1 MNGREQAKEFYNN
14 KNYDK
19 ALVLYEKI
27 WNSSNKDDYN
37 LFAELGNSYRKCN
50 KSNIFIN
57 EFSKIPK
64 DSYIRKNGYV
74 ISVLC

>member
-27 WNSSNKDDYN
+27 WNSSNKDDN
-37 LFAELGNSYRKCN
+37 RMIHSSLFSILDD
-50 KSNIFIN
+50 I
-57 EFSKIPK
+57 
-64 DSYIRKNGYV
+64 
-74 ISVLC
+74 